1 MLLHTVFFWLKDGLL
16 ENDKEIFLQEVTRL
30 GEINSVENFY
40 LGSPANTPK
49 RDVIEDTYDFAIT
62 VFLKDMIA
70 HDQYQVDQIHLDFIE
85 KCKGYWEKVVIYD
98 AD

>member
-70 HDQYQVDQIHLDFIE
+70 HDQYQVDPIHLDFIE